1 MRAEKFLFC
10 SKLNRT
16 LLTALKKNSLNF
28 PFLKLV
34 LLFDSTKQLQTQ
46 LNNTC
51 NNQPLDQLLCIKSV
65 INRKTEM
72 IVDQQKVV
80 SEKVEQVQR

>member
-1 MRAEKFLFC
+1 MYK
-10 SKLNRT
+10 
-16 LLTALKKNSLNF
+16 
-28 PFLKLV
+28 
-34 LLFDSTKQLQTQ
+34 
-46 LNNTC
+46 
-51 NNQPLDQLLCIKSV
+51 KSV